1 MMCRDPKDLNKEI
14 KREHFQI
21 PTTEEI
27 IGKLANVTC
36 LSKLDSTAGF
46 HQIKLDRPS
55 SLLTTFNT
63 PFALGVFHKTRTP
76 VSRRH

>member
-21 PTTEEI
+21 PTTE
-27 IGKLANVTC
+27 LANVTC
-36 LSKLDSTAGF
+36 LSKLDATAGF

-63 PFALGVFHKTRTP
+63 PFALEVFHKTRTP
-76 VSRRH
+76 VCRRH